1 MCRNPRRG
9 PALVW
14 NMSKSLGERKARRG
28 WRCMAWQD
36 EALGW
41 GCVGT
46 AQGQGPRSRAG
57 VLPVPLCIGERGL
70 DPCGARLGGGGWAV
84 EGQRVGVQWAPT
96 GTSWLALRGVAGRNM
111 RERASDTSPG
121 GACTL
126 SSGRYPG
133 LTWSHGLTGKSCRLS
148 GVHRGCGPSS
158 GHHRLWQSTRK
169 AAG

>member
-1 MCRNPRRG
+1 M
-9 PALVW
+9 VW
-14 NMSKSLGERKARRG
+14 NMSKGLWERKARRG

-111 RERASDTSPG
+111 RERACVCVGEQVTHLQEEPAHCPQVGIQDSRGHT
-121 GACTL
+121 
-126 SSGRYPG
+126 
-133 LTWSHGLTGKSCRLS
+133 GLTGKSCRIS